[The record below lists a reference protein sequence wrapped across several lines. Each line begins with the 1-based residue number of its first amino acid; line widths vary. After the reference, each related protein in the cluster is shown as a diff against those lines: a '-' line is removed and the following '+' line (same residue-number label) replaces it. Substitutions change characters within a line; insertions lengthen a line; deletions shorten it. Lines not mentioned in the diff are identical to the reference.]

1 MTVSRSGSR
10 EVARLRNES
19 TVQKNKKL
27 FVVEGL
33 HFDSWAP
40 FIDRP
45 NIETPEYEKGILE
58 YEFLLLML
66 VFDSMKKVKRNFF
79 LKVWFKNK
87 LLRNGDVNEVFFLV
101 L

>member
-33 HFDSWAP
+33 HYDSWAP
-40 FIDRP
+40 FIDRL

-79 LKVWFKNK
+79 
-87 LLRNGDVNEVFFLV
+87 
-101 L
+101 